1 MWLDFAF
8 QELFG
13 LEQRLSEETADLY
26 FDTISEK
33 LRTPEFLPR
42 ALYERF
48 NLEVLA
54 TTDSPLD
61 SLADH
66 QAIRESNWKAR
77 ILPTFRPDPV
87 VDPEFAGFAENIAK
101 LGEKTG
107 EDTSTWAGY
116 LNALRMT
123 RVRFR
128 ELGCTATDHGHPTA
142 RTANLSTAEA
152 AELFARVI
160 AGSAD
165 AQQQELF
172 RAQMLTEMARMSLE
186 DGLVMQIH
194 PGSARNHNRKLYERY
209 GRDVG
214 ADIPMPTNYVDALRP
229 LLDQF
234 GNERD
239 LTIILFT
246 LDESAYSRELAP
258 LAGHYP
264 CLRLGPPWWFHDSPE
279 GMMRF
284 REQVTETAGFY
295 NTVGFNDDTRAF
307 LSIPAR
313 HDMSRRMDC
322 AFLAKLVAE
331 HRLEEDEALEVA
343 HDLAYRLGEKG
354 ISAVEDAAWRI
365 RRLSTI
371 RRRARLSAGTRLG
384 RVRWTVCAML
394 FVATSI
400 NYMDRQVIAI
410 LKPTLEHSIGM
421 TEVSYGYIV
430 DAFQIAYAIGL
441 LAAGRLIDKLGTRI
455 GYMLVMAVWSLSAM
469 GHALASTVLEFGF
482 ARFFLGLGESGNFPA
497 AIKTV
502 AEWFPQNERSLA
514 TGIFNSGANVGA
526 ILAPAIVP
534 WVTLRYGWHAAFL
547 TTGLF
552 SVLWIVWWFRNYRK
566 PTDHSTLTGAELRH
580 IYQEAAADMGP
591 SPSVPWRRLLGFR
604 QTWAF
609 SIAKFLT
616 DPIWWFYLFW
626 LPSYFSAKFN
636 LNLSHLG
643 LPLIIVY
650 NVSAIGSIGGG
661 WLPAPFRRLGLSPN
675 YARLAAMLFCAC
687 LVVPIYT
694 AS

>member
-1 MWLDFAF
+1 MADTTAF
-8 QELFG
+8 NNP
-13 LEQRLSEETADLY
+13 
-26 FDTISEK
+26 
-33 LRTPEFLPR
+33 TP
-42 ALYERF
+42 
-48 NLEVLA
+48 
-54 TTDSPLD
+54 
-61 SLADH
+61 
-66 QAIRESNWKAR
+66 
-77 ILPTFRPDPV
+77 
-87 VDPEFAGFAENIAK
+87 
-101 LGEKTG
+101 
-107 EDTSTWAGY
+107 ST
-116 LNALRMT
+116 
-123 RVRFR
+123 
-128 ELGCTATDHGHPTA
+128 
-142 RTANLSTAEA
+142 
-152 AELFARVI
+152 
-160 AGSAD
+160 
-165 AQQQELF
+165 
-172 RAQMLTEMARMSLE
+172 
-186 DGLVMQIH
+186 
-194 PGSARNHNRKLYERY
+194 
-209 GRDVG
+209 
-214 ADIPMPTNYVDALRP
+214 
-229 LLDQF
+229 
-234 GNERD
+234 
-239 LTIILFT
+239 
-246 LDESAYSRELAP
+246 
-258 LAGHYP
+258 
-264 CLRLGPPWWFHDSPE
+264 
-279 GMMRF
+279 
-284 REQVTETAGFY
+284 
-295 NTVGFNDDTRAF
+295 
-307 LSIPAR
+307 
-313 HDMSRRMDC
+313 
-322 AFLAKLVAE
+322 
-331 HRLEEDEALEVA
+331 
-343 HDLAYRLGEKG
+343 
-354 ISAVEDAAWRI
+354 
-365 RRLSTI
+365 
-371 RRRARLSAGTRLG
+371 LSAGTRLG

-394 FVATSI
+394 FAATSI

-455 GYMLVMAVWSLSAM
+455 GYMLVMAVWSFSAM

-552 SVLWIVWWFRNYRK
+552 SVLWILWWFRYYRT
-566 PTDHSTLTGAELRH
+566 PTDHSTLTARELRH

-616 DPIWWFYLFW
+616 DPIWYFYLFW

-675 YARLAAMLFCAC
+675 YARLAAMLFCAL

-694 AS
+694 ASSAKSVWTAIALISVAAGAHQGWSANLFTTSSDMFPRSAVGAVVGIGGMAGSVGSALFAFFAGHILQLTHSYAVLFGIASSAYLLALIVMYLLAPGLKKVEFAA